1 MQTTT
6 TEHTKRE
13 KVPKKKGEMRGA
25 RRALELSDLV
35 IFFVGAVLGRTHLAF
50 GAYPFGIAF
59 LCALPHHVF
68 IGLAGTV
75 AGALSRGKSGILFAM
90 IAFIALFVRILISGA
105 EKHSEHGVMFRENL
119 TLRMSAGAVGGFV
132 SAVYELLARGIV
144 TESVLFSLAM
154 IFGVALATVAF
165 GLVYSY
171 PITLKGALF
180 HTTGLFSFADTKEYQ
195 RKKHLCIFSLMCYL
209 LALTFGLSG
218 IELLGI
224 SLGGIFAF
232 SATLFVARRFGAV
245 CGAVVGFLCGVVIA
259 PDFAVACALTGVAS
273 GLLFPYGNLYGE
285 VSAVAASALW
295 GIYTG
300 GAVGLLTLLPEG
312 LIGTLLLHPI
322 LTRVP
327 SDTPKN
333 EKEGPSAEERVKDL
347 LERGTMRWEREGRQG
362 IHNDALPQS
371 LLKLASLLHSEEDR
385 GTFPSESEY
394 RALLLNAMQTR
405 CKTCPYFEGCE
416 REQTGFYLS
425 APTLLHKLLIHRA
438 PDGEDV
444 GICQDREGRRA
455 FVEALRTSV
464 GRAEEAIYQSARRTP
479 VGDLVRT
486 FGEMTR
492 EASQKA
498 EDEILF
504 DEELSKKLTEA
515 LREEGLLY
523 AEGRVY
529 GRRSR
534 RIFFSGM
541 DEDGRK
547 ISSPEMMQAVSLACG
562 GVMLGT
568 PSYVREGQF
577 VRVELATRKRFS
589 LKCASAVLPVGKE
602 GISGDVIQ
610 TYEGAGGHFFGILCD
625 GAGTGAEARES
636 ARFAQDVLRAML
648 DSGASVS
655 FVLRLLDEVMR
666 RRSPEDST
674 TLDMFTLDLYGGK
687 AEFYKHGAVT
697 SFIKRGDSLFSIR
710 SGSLPLGIVSGAFH
724 GERITA
730 TIESGDMV
738 VLFSDGVSAE
748 PEKTP
753 WLLELLAHT
762 EIADPKTLAEQ
773 LLLRAKRENG
783 QRDDMSV
790 LVCRVDV
797 VA

>member
-13 KVPKKKGEMRGA
+13 KVPKKKGEA
-25 RRALELSDLV
+25 HSVRRALELADIV

-90 IAFIALFVRILISGA
+90 IAFISLFVRILISGA
-105 EKHSEHGVMFRENL
+105 EKHSENGVMFRENL

-180 HTTGLFSFADTKEYQ
+180 HATGLFSFTDTKAYQ
-195 RKKHLCIFSLMCYL
+195 RKKHLCIFSLLCYL
-209 LALTFGLSG
+209 LALTFGLSR
-218 IELLGI
+218 IELLGV

-285 VSAVAASALW
+285 VSAVVASMLW

-300 GAVGLLTLLPEG
+300 GAVGLLALLPEG

-327 SDTPKN
+327 SDTPKS
-333 EKEGPSAEERVKDL
+333 EKESPSAEERVKDL
-347 LERGTMRWEREGRQG
+347 LERATVSWERERGQGGRT
-362 IHNDALPQS
+362 DALPQS

-394 RALLLNAMQTR
+394 RALLQSAMETR

-416 REQTGFYLS
+416 REKTGFYLS
-425 APTLLHKLLIHRA
+425 APALLHKLQIHRA

-444 GICQDREGRRA
+444 GICQDREGRWA
-455 FVEALRTSV
+455 FVEALRASV
-464 GRAEEAIYQSARRTP
+464 GRAEEEIYQSARRTP

-492 EASQKA
+492 EASQTA
-498 EDEILF
+498 GDDTFYDEQ
-504 DEELSKKLTEA
+504 LSKKLTEA

-529 GRRSR
+529 GKRPRH
-534 RIFFSGM
+534 IFFSGM

-547 ISSPEMMQAVSLACG
+547 ISSPEIMQAVSVACG
-562 GVMLGT
+562 VVPGT

-577 VRVELATRKRFS
+577 VRVEMTTKKRFS
-589 LKCASAVLPVGKE
+589 LKCASAVLPIGKE

-610 TYEGAGGHFFGILCD
+610 TYEGAGGNFFGILCD
-625 GAGTGAEARES
+625 GTGSGVEARES
-636 ARFAQDVLRAML
+636 AKFAQDVLRAML

-730 TIESGDMV
+730 TIEGGDMV
-738 VLFSDGVSAE
+738 VLFSDGVSPE

-753 WLLELLAHT
+753 WLLELIAHT
-762 EIADPKTLAEQ
+762 EITDPKTLAEQ
-773 LLLRAKRENG
+773 ILLRAKRECG